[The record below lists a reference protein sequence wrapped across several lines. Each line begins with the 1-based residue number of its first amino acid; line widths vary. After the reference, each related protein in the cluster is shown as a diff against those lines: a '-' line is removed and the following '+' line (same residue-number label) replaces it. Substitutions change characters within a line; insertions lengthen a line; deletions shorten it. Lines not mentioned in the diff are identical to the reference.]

1 MAARLQ
7 PFRRNKLVLVARGWL
22 VIQLQDWRYGWRQL
36 SRAPGFTL
44 AVVLTLAL
52 GMGANTAIFSLFNAL
67 VLRPIPGKDPVAMVN
82 LYRTTENA
90 ARFGVF
96 SYPEYRDYR
105 EHNTVFSGLAA
116 FTGARVTLATE
127 NNGSGDGGETL
138 QALLVSGNY
147 FSVLGLGAVE
157 GRTFLPEEDET
168 PNARAVVVLSHDL
181 WQRHFGGDANL
192 VGGTLKLNEVR
203 YTIVGIAPE
212 GFGGTTPDPADVW
225 IPMMMQGNVRPGS
238 NLLQDREHLSLQ
250 LIGRLKSGIRREQA
264 QAEMTVLARQ
274 VTPVQNG
281 KTPNIS
287 VTVTRAG
294 FLNPQELGDVV
305 PLAAFLM
312 ASVGLV
318 LLIAC
323 ANVANLLL
331 ARAAGRQKELG
342 IRSSLGASRARLIR
356 QLLTESML
364 LALAGGFGGT
374 LLALWLAQLLLAF
387 VHPPGMQRLELKAPL
402 DLRVFGFSLLLS
414 LLTGLLCGW
423 LPALRSSKQE
433 AASAVKEEWTTF
445 GRRVSKSRLRG
456 FLVIS
461 QVAVSLFLLVGAGLL
476 ARALEKA
483 QKVTPGFEIQSVTV
497 VSANLSQR
505 NYNAARA
512 LEFQR
517 ELTERLSA
525 IPGVAAVGLARTAP
539 LSSSFAVTAIAP
551 PGAEGSGRTEKV
563 NFNTVTPGYFEALG
577 IPLVCGRD
585 FTQLEIS
592 GGARVAVVSEAF
604 AHRYWPGEDP
614 IGKRFNGG
622 GASAYREVIGV
633 ARDVRNVYLWSSHD
647 PYLYLPLTAAEAT
660 DMLFFVRTQ
669 RNTSALVGAIPGY
682 VHTIDASV
690 QVSAQRL
697 DENLALWI
705 WPSQMGA
712 SLAAALG
719 FFALLLAAAGIYAV
733 MSYAVT
739 QRTREIGIRMALGS
753 QQREVVE
760 LLLREGMGLVG
771 VGLAIGLLAS
781 LGGARLL
788 ARFLY
793 GLNAVD
799 GLAFGGVS
807 LLLTGVAL
815 LACWLP
821 ARRAM
826 RVEPM
831 VALRYQ

>member
-1 MAARLQ
+1 M
-7 PFRRNKLVLVARGWL
+7 
-22 VIQLQDWRYGWRQL
+22 QLQDLRYGWRQL
-36 SRAPGFTL
+36 WRAPGFTL
-44 AVVLTLAL
+44 TVVLTLAL
-52 GMGANTAIFSLFNAL
+52 GIGANTAIFSLFNAL
-67 VLRPIPGKDPVAMVN
+67 VLRPIPGKDPAAMVN

-105 EHNTVFSGLAA
+105 EHNTVLSGLAA

-127 NNGSGDGGETL
+127 KGSGDGSGESGETL

-147 FSVLGLGAVE
+147 FSVLGLSAAQ
-157 GRTFLPEEDET
+157 GRTFLPEEDDT

-181 WQRHFGGDANL
+181 WQRRLGGDPNL
-192 VGGTLKLNEVR
+192 VGGTLKLNDVR
-203 YTIVGIAPE
+203 YTVVGIAPE
-212 GFGGTTPDPADVW
+212 GFGGTTPDPVDVW

-238 NLLQDREHLSLQ
+238 NLLEDREYFSLQ
-250 LIGRLKSGIRREQA
+250 LIGRLKPGINREQA
-264 QAEMTVLARQ
+264 QAEMAVLARR
-274 VTPVQNG
+274 VTPVQDA

-294 FLNPQELGDVV
+294 FLNPQELDDVV
-305 PLAAFLM
+305 PLAALLM
-312 ASVGLV
+312 ASVALV

-331 ARAAGRQKELG
+331 ARGAGRQKELG
-342 IRSSLGASRARLIR
+342 IRSSLGASRGRLIR

-364 LALAGGFGGT
+364 LALAGGSSGT

-387 VHPPGMQRLELKAPL
+387 VHPPGSQQLKLQAPL
-402 DLRVFGFSLLLS
+402 DVRVLGFSLLLS
-414 LLTGLLCGW
+414 LFTGLLCGW
-423 LPALRSSKQE
+423 LPALRSSKKE
-433 AASAVKEEWTTF
+433 VVSAVKEEWSAF
-445 GRRVSKSRLRG
+445 GQRVSKSRLRG

-461 QVAVSLFLLVGAGLL
+461 QVAVSLVLLVGAGLL
-476 ARALEKA
+476 ARALGKA
-483 QKVTPGFEIQSVTV
+483 QQVTPGFQIQDVTV
-497 VSANLSQR
+497 VSANLPQR

-512 LEFQR
+512 LAFQR
-517 ELTERLSA
+517 ELTERLSSV
-525 IPGVAAVGLARTAP
+525 PGVVAVGLARTAP
-539 LSSSFAVTAIAP
+539 LGSSFAVTVIAA
-551 PGAEGSGRTEKV
+551 PGEGAGRTEKV
-563 NFNTVTPGYFEALG
+563 NFNTVTPGYLEALE
-577 IPLVCGRD
+577 IPVLRGRN
-585 FTQLEIS
+585 FTQMDIS
-592 GGARVAVVSEAF
+592 NGARVAVISEAF
-604 AHRYWPGEDP
+604 ARRYWPGEDP

-633 ARDVRNVYLWSSHD
+633 AQDVRNVYLWSGHE
-647 PYLYLPLTAAEAT
+647 PYLYLPLTAAEAP
-660 DMLFFVRTQ
+660 DMLFFVRTR
-669 RNTSALVGAIPGY
+669 RNNSALAGAIPGY
-682 VHTIDASV
+682 VHALDSSV

-712 SLAAALG
+712 LLSAALG
-719 FFALLLAAAGIYAV
+719 LFALLLAAAGIYAV
-733 MSYAVT
+733 MAYAVT

-753 QQREVVE
+753 QRREVVE

-771 VGLAIGLLAS
+771 LGLAIGLLAS

-788 ARFLY
+788 AKFLY
-793 GLNAVD
+793 GLSAVD

-831 VALRYQ
+831 VALRYE

>member
-1 MAARLQ
+1 
-7 PFRRNKLVLVARGWL
+7 
-22 VIQLQDWRYGWRQL
+22 
-36 SRAPGFTL
+36 
-44 AVVLTLAL
+44 VLTLAL
-52 GMGANTAIFSLFNAL
+52 GIGANTAIFSLFNAL
-67 VLRPIPGKDPVAMVN
+67 VLRPIPGKDPAAMVN
-82 LYRTTENA
+82 VYRTTDNA
-90 ARFGVF
+90 SRFGVF

-105 EHNTVFSGLAA
+105 EHNAAFSGLAA
-116 FTGARVTLATE
+116 FTGARVTLAT
-127 NNGSGDGGETL
+127 GDYASGDSAGGGDTL

-147 FSVLGLGAVE
+147 FSVLGLGAVQ

-168 PNARAVVVLSHDL
+168 PNARPVVVLSHDL
-181 WQRHFGGDANL
+181 WQRRFGGDANL
-192 VGGTLKLNEVR
+192 VGRTLKLNDVR
-203 YTIVGIAPE
+203 YTVVGIAPE

-238 NLLQDREHLSLQ
+238 NLLEDREYLSLQ
-250 LIGRLKSGIRREQA
+250 LIGRLKSGLSKEQA

-274 VTPVQNG
+274 VAPAQDG

-294 FLNPQELGDVV
+294 FLNPQELGEVV
-305 PLAAFLM
+305 PLAALLM

-331 ARAAGRQKELG
+331 ARGAGRQKELG

-364 LALAGGFGGT
+364 LALAGGFCGT

-387 VHPPGMQRLELKAPL
+387 VHPPGLQRLGLEAPL
-402 DLRVFGFSLLLS
+402 DLRVLGFSLLLS

-423 LPALRSSKQE
+423 LPALRSAKQE
-433 AASAVKEEWTTF
+433 AASAVKEEWAAF
-445 GRRVSKSRLRG
+445 GQRVTKSRLRSL
-456 FLVIS
+456 LVIS

-483 QKVTPGFEIQSVTV
+483 QKVTPGFEMQNVTAVSV
-497 VSANLSQR
+497 NLSQR
-505 NYNAARA
+505 NYDAARA

-525 IPGVAAVGLARTAP
+525 VPGVTAVGLARTAP
-539 LSSSFAVTAIAP
+539 LGSSFAVTVIAP
-551 PGAEGSGRTEKV
+551 PGAEGSGRTERV
-563 NFNTVTPGYFEALG
+563 HFNTVTPGYFEALG
-577 IPLVCGRD
+577 IPLVAGRN
-585 FTQLEIS
+585 FTQREIS

-633 ARDVRNVYLWSSHD
+633 AQDVRNVYLWSSHD
-647 PYLYLPLTAAEAT
+647 PYRYLPLTAAEAT
-660 DMLFFVRTQ
+660 DMLFLVRTQ
-669 RNTSALVGAIPGY
+669 RNTAALVGAMPGY
-682 VHTIDASV
+682 VHTIDSGV
-690 QVSAQRL
+690 QVSPQRL

-712 SLAAALG
+712 LLSAALG

-733 MSYAVT
+733 VAYAVT
-739 QRTREIGIRMALGS
+739 ERTREIGIRMALGS

-771 VGLAIGLLAS
+771 LGLAIGLLAS

-788 ARFLY
+788 ARFC
-793 GLNAVD
+793 
-799 GLAFGGVS
+799 
-807 LLLTGVAL
+807 TG
-815 LACWLP
+815 
-821 ARRAM
+821 
-826 RVEPM
+826 
-831 VALRYQ
+831 